1 MLRRAPRG
9 TSFDPF
15 FPRTFRSS
23 HPPRPYSLLI
33 PSRRTCSNCII
44 KGVLANYRR
53 LFAVPHVLSLLTWS
67 LAARFYTPGLMIAVT
82 FLVQGWTGSY
92 TLAGLVAGAF
102 TLGMAL
108 VGPLRGRMADRGNS
122 DRLVLVCGVVFTVGL
137 TALALLPASL
147 WWVSIPL
154 ALGTGLFGT
163 PANQI
168 VRALWPRLTKGSER
182 QAIYAAEA
190 TTQELLFVFSPI
202 LTAGVVA
209 LAGPRWAL
217 LLLGVL
223 GLMGAVGFALS
234 LRRAGVTGPAAPD
247 PVAAPSG
254 DATGSEG
261 APGEGE
267 GGSGSCERQR
277 RSLLFYP
284 ALCLV
289 FAMCMMI
296 VSGVVG
302 MDLVIVAWANELN
315 APHYVMVLASIWALG
330 SLVGGAVAGSLK
342 GTPRVPLRAFG
353 AALGLAV
360 LVPFLPPVS
369 HLPTPL
375 LITPL
380 LFVSGLALAPTL
392 AAVMGRLGDTAPAH
406 RRAEAFGWMAT
417 AMSTG
422 AAVAGPLT
430 GALVDTNGIAGG
442 ALGAVG
448 LVLLA
453 AVLSLF
459 LPRTDEPTGT
469 GSDTGPFATAADALP
484 AGGGTAL
491 GAAGAALDASAA
503 DPAPISPANRPE
515 PGAPTAGPAP
525 TGPTATAES
534 PHRPSD
540 R

>member
-1 MLRRAPRG
+1 M
-9 TSFDPF
+9 
-15 FPRTFRSS
+15 
-23 HPPRPYSLLI
+23 
-33 PSRRTCSNCII
+33 
-44 KGVLANYRR
+44 LANYRR
-53 LFAVPHVLSLLTWS
+53 LFAVPHVLSLLIWS

-137 TALALLPASL
+137 ATLALLPASL

-168 VRALWPRLTKGSER
+168 VRALWPRLTTGSER

-190 TTQELLFVFSPI
+190 TTQELIFVFSPI

-209 LAGPRWAL
+209 FAGPRWAL
-217 LLLGVL
+217 LLLGIL
-223 GLMGAVGFALS
+223 GLMGAVGFALA
-234 LRRAGVTGPAAPD
+234 LRRADVTGPAEPD
-247 PVAAPSG
+247 RAVTVPQDPAG
-254 DATGSEG
+254 
-261 APGEGE
+261 
-267 GGSGSCERQR
+267 RQDR
-277 RSLLFYP
+277 ASTRVNRSLLFHP
-284 ALCLV
+284 ALCLL
-289 FAMCMMI
+289 FAMCGMI

-302 MDLVIVAWANELN
+302 MDLVIVAWANELG
-315 APHYVMVLASIWALG
+315 APHYVMVLASVWALG
-330 SLVGGAVAGSLK
+330 SLVGGAVAGALR
-342 GTPRVPLRAFG
+342 GAPRLPLRAFG
-353 AALGLAV
+353 AALGIAV

-392 AAVMGRLGDTAPAH
+392 AAAMGRLGDTAPAH

-417 AMSTG
+417 AMSIG

-442 ALGAVG
+442 ALGAAA
-448 LVLLA
+448 LVLVS

-459 LPRTDEPTGT
+459 LGRASGSTDRE
-469 GSDTGPFATAADALP
+469 DAAAEATDP
-484 AGGGTAL
+484 AEVSAV
-491 GAAGAALDASAA
+491 LDASPAA
-503 DPAPISPANRPE
+503 PGSGASLVSAASTTAEGDAVGFEGVSPSSPRE
-515 PGAPTAGPAP
+515 PGVPMDGPAP
-525 TGPTATAES
+525 AAPTRTEGS
-534 PHRPSD
+534 PHRPSAP
-540 R
+540 

>member
-1 MLRRAPRG
+1 
-9 TSFDPF
+9 
-15 FPRTFRSS
+15 
-23 HPPRPYSLLI
+23 
-33 PSRRTCSNCII
+33 
-44 KGVLANYRR
+44 VLANYRR

-82 FLVQGWTGSY
+82 FLIQGWTGSY

-234 LRRAGVTGPAAPD
+234 LRRAGVTGPAVPD
-247 PVAAPSG
+247 PAAAPSRG
-254 DATGSEG
+254 ATASEG
-261 APGEGE
+261 PHVKGDEGDE
-267 GGSGSCERQR
+267 GSGHSGRPR

-302 MDLVIVAWANELN
+302 MDLVIVAWANELG

-353 AALGLAV
+353 AALGIAV

-442 ALGAVG
+442 ALGAAG
-448 LVLLA
+448 LVLMA

-459 LPRTDEPTGT
+459 LPRANEPAGAGSGTDP
-469 GSDTGPFATAADALP
+469 SAAADTEP
-484 AGGGTAL
+484 AVENTAL
-491 GAAGAALDASAA
+491 GTAGAALDATATG
-503 DPAPISPANRPE
+503 PAPVSPANRPE

-525 TGPTATAES
+525 AGPTTTAES

>member
-1 MLRRAPRG
+1 MGAEHASLRRSRAPARPPLSPG
-9 TSFDPF
+9 
-15 FPRTFRSS
+15 FPLVPVRTAVRAVK
-23 HPPRPYSLLI
+23 SLGGV
-33 PSRRTCSNCII
+33 PGGSCII
-44 KGVLANYRR
+44 EHVLANYRR

-102 TLGMAL
+102 TLGMAM

-137 TALALLPASL
+137 VTLALLPASL

-154 ALGTGLFGT
+154 ALGTGVFGT

-168 VRALWPRLTKGSER
+168 VRALWPRLTTGSER

-190 TTQELLFVFSPI
+190 TTQELVFVFSPI

-223 GLMGAVGFALS
+223 GLMGAVGFALA
-234 LRRAGVTGPAAPD
+234 LRRAGVTGPAEPD
-247 PVAAPSG
+247 PADAVPQEADGRADRRPSALAG
-254 DATGSEG
+254 
-261 APGEGE
+261 
-267 GGSGSCERQR
+267 

-284 ALCLV
+284 ALCLLFV
-289 FAMCMMI
+289 MCGMI

-302 MDLVIVAWANELN
+302 MDLVIVAWANELE
-315 APHYVMVLASIWALG
+315 APHYVMVLASVWALG
-330 SLVGGAVAGSLK
+330 SLVGGAVAGALR
-342 GTPRVPLRAFG
+342 GTPRLPLRAFG
-353 AALGLAV
+353 AALGIAV
-360 LVPFLPPVS
+360 LIPFLPPVS

-392 AAVMGRLGDTAPAH
+392 AAVMGRLGDAAPAH

-417 AMSTG
+417 AMSVG

-442 ALGAVG
+442 ALGAAV
-448 LVLLA
+448 LVLVA

-459 LPRTDEPTGT
+459 LGRLS
-469 GSDTGPFATAADALP
+469 GSTGPGADRRDAAER
-484 AGGGTAL
+484 
-491 GAAGAALDASAA
+491 
-503 DPAPISPANRPE
+503 APVSPSGPRE
-515 PGAPTAGPAP
+515 PGAPTDGPAP
-525 TGPTATAES
+525 VGPTGTAGS
-534 PHRPSD
+534 PPRRSAP
-540 R
+540 

>member
-1 MLRRAPRG
+1 M
-9 TSFDPF
+9 
-15 FPRTFRSS
+15 
-23 HPPRPYSLLI
+23 
-33 PSRRTCSNCII
+33 
-44 KGVLANYRR
+44 LANYRR

-102 TLGMAL
+102 TLGMAM
-108 VGPLRGRMADRGNS
+108 VGPLRGRMADRGDS

-137 TALALLPASL
+137 VTLALLPASL

-168 VRALWPRLTKGSER
+168 VRALWPRLTTGSER

-190 TTQELLFVFSPI
+190 TTQELVFVFSPI

-217 LLLGVL
+217 LLLGIL

-234 LRRAGVTGPAAPD
+234 LRRAGVTGPAEPD
-247 PVAAPSG
+247 RPGAVPRDAGGGADRTAAPA
-254 DATGSEG
+254 D
-261 APGEGE
+261 
-267 GGSGSCERQR
+267 
-277 RSLLFYP
+277 RSLLFHP
-284 ALCLV
+284 VLCLLFV
-289 FAMCMMI
+289 MCATI

-302 MDLVIVAWANELN
+302 MDLVIVAWANELE

-330 SLVGGAVAGSLK
+330 SLVGGAVAGALR
-342 GTPRVPLRAFG
+342 GTPRLPLRAFG
-353 AALGLAV
+353 AALGIAV

-392 AAVMGRLGDTAPAH
+392 AAVMGRLGDAAPAH

-417 AMSTG
+417 AMGIG
-422 AAVAGPLT
+422 AALAGPLT

-442 ALGAVG
+442 ALGATV
-448 LVLLA
+448 LVLVA

-459 LPRTDEPTGT
+459 LSRLSGSTSPVPAERGAAPSGPVSPSSPREPGVPTDGPAPAAPTGT
-469 GSDTGPFATAADALP
+469 
-484 AGGGTAL
+484 AG
-491 GAAGAALDASAA
+491 
-503 DPAPISPANRPE
+503 
-515 PGAPTAGPAP
+515 
-525 TGPTATAES
+525 S
-534 PHRPSD
+534 PHRPSAP
-540 R
+540 

>member
-1 MLRRAPRG
+1 M
-9 TSFDPF
+9 
-15 FPRTFRSS
+15 
-23 HPPRPYSLLI
+23 
-33 PSRRTCSNCII
+33 
-44 KGVLANYRR
+44 LANYRR

-168 VRALWPRLTKGSER
+168 VRALWPRLTTGSER

-217 LLLGVL
+217 LLLGAL

-247 PVAAPSG
+247 PGAAPSRG
-254 DATGSEG
+254 ATTS
-261 APGEGE
+261 GEGDE
-267 GGSGSCERQR
+267 GDEGSGHSGRPR
-277 RSLLFYP
+277 RSLLFHP

-315 APHYVMVLASIWALG
+315 APHYVMVLASVWALG

-342 GTPRVPLRAFG
+342 GTPRVALRAFG
-353 AALGLAV
+353 AALGIAV

-442 ALGAVG
+442 ALGAAG
-448 LVLLA
+448 LVLMA

-459 LPRTDEPTGT
+459 LPRTNEPAGAGSGT
-469 GSDTGPFATAADALP
+469 GPSAAAADTVP
-484 AGGGTAL
+484 AVENTAL
-491 GAAGAALDASAA
+491 RTAGAALEATPTG
-503 DPAPISPANRPE
+503 PAPVSPPNRPE
-515 PGAPTAGPAP
+515 PGAPTAGHAPA
-525 TGPTATAES
+525 GPTTTAES